1 MARPRA
7 LGDHRFVTAT
17 ISLRPAIDADA
28 SGVFEVLF
36 WSRKEFLPY
45 ASPRTSDDIREWT
58 RTVLIPGGGVDLAI
72 TGDEIVGVVA
82 TARNDG
88 IGWITQLY
96 VRPSCIGRG
105 IGTLL
110 ISHALASLPRP
121 VRLWCFQ
128 RNTLARRFYERRGF
142 APIRFTDG
150 SANEERCPDVLY
162 ELS

>member
-1 MARPRA
+1 MKK
-7 LGDHRFVTAT
+7 T
-17 ISLRPAIDADA
+17 ISLRPATDADGY
-28 SGVFEVLF
+28 GVFEVLYS
-36 WSRKEFLPY
+36 SRKEFLPY
-45 ASPRTSDDIREWT
+45 ACLRTEEDIRHWT
-58 RTVLIPGGGVDLAI
+58 RTVLIPGGGVSLAI
-72 TGDEIVGVVA
+72 DDEKVVGVVA
-82 TARNDG
+82 TARDDG
-88 IGWITQLY
+88 ISWVTQLY
-96 VRPSCIGRG
+96 VAPNYVGQG

-150 SANEERCPDVLY
+150 SGNEERCPDVLY